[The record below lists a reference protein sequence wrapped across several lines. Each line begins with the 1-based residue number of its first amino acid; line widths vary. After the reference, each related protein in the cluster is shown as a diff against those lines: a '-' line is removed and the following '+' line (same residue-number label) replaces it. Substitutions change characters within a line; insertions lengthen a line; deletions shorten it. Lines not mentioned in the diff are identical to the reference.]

1 MVDGA
6 RFTEYEEVMDMNS
19 FEIESVQYVHARD
32 AIKYTF
38 GAIDGAIIVKTRK
51 YTEKEPLPS
60 KGADY
65 KPTGLSPLS
74 HPYKEMPAPS
84 LSCSKPGCYRLLV
97 DVITE
102 SAVQSYECLFNVVE

>member
-1 MVDGA
+1 M
-6 RFTEYEEVMDMNS
+6 
-19 FEIESVQYVHARD
+19 
-32 AIKYTF
+32 KYTF
-38 GAIDGAIIVKTRK
+38 RAIDAAIIVKTRK

-74 HPYKEMPAPS
+74 HPYKEMKASS

-102 SAVQSYECLFNVVE
+102 SGVQSYERLFNVVE